1 MDDKQEILALRRELE
16 QANYEYYVL
25 DNPSMSDYDFDH
37 KLRRLE
43 ELEAQHPELITPDSP
58 TQRVGGKVADGFQEV
73 VHRVPLES
81 LQDVFSV
88 EELEEFDQRVRD
100 TLEDGVEY
108 DVEPKVDGLS
118 VALEYRDGIFLRG
131 ATRGDGQ
138 VGEDVTENL
147 KTIKSIPLRIPDALP
162 GLIVRG
168 EVFMPK
174 EVFHQLNEER
184 EVNGEAPFANPRN
197 AAAGSLRQ
205 LDPKIAAARHLDI
218 RVFNIQWAEGRTF
231 QTHTETL
238 EYLERNH
245 FKVIPHYTCKSIQ
258 EAADRIREM
267 GEGRE
272 LYSFDIDGAVVKV
285 NNLSDREILG
295 STAKFPRWAAAYK
308 YPPEQKPSK
317 VVDIVIQVGR
327 TGVLTPKAVVEPVRL
342 AGTTVT
348 NATLHNQDFIA
359 EKDIRIGDTVL
370 VQKAGEIIP
379 EIVSVLKDKRPE
391 GTQPYHFPEVCP
403 VCGAPVVR
411 DEDGAHIRCT
421 GAECPAQRLR
431 HLVHF
436 ASRDA
441 MDIEGLG
448 PAVVESLVGAGMV
461 KGPGDLYHLDAQAV
475 AKLDR
480 MGEKSAS
487 NLITAIERSK
497 ENDLSRLLFAFGIRQ
512 VGQKAAKVLAVQFG
526 SLDALMAADEEALTA
541 VPDIGAVTA
550 QSLMAWFQSPQSIH
564 LIHTL
569 RDAGVN
575 LLSREAPAG
584 DQLAGKTFVL
594 TGTLEGFTRDE
605 AKARIEALGGKVSG
619 SVSRK
624 TTYVVAG
631 EAAGSKLRKAQELG
645 VPVLTESELVAL
657 LEQSK

>member
-1 MDDKQEILALRRELE
+1 MDEKQEIQSLRRELE

-43 ELEAQHPELITPDSP
+43 ELEAKYPELITPDSP

-73 VHRVPLES
+73 RHRVPLES

-88 EELEEFDQRVRD
+88 EELEEFGQRVREA
-100 TLEDGVEY
+100 LPDGVEY

-118 VALEYRDGIFLRG
+118 VALEYENGLFVRG

-147 KTIKSIPLRIPDALP
+147 KTIPSIPLRLPEALP
-162 GLIVRG
+162 SLIVRG

-174 EVFHQLNEER
+174 KSFERLNEER
-184 EVNGEAPFANPRN
+184 ELRGESLFANPRN

-205 LDPKIAAARHLDI
+205 LDPKIAASRGLDI

-231 QTHTETL
+231 TTHSETL
-238 EYLERNH
+238 EYLQQQR
-245 FKVIPHYTCKSIQ
+245 FKVIPHDTCQTIAQ
-258 EAADRIREM
+258 AAERIRAM

-272 LYSFDIDGAVVKV
+272 AYPFDIDGAVVKV
-285 NNLSDREILG
+285 NSLAEREILG

-308 YPPEQKPSK
+308 YPPEQKPSR
-317 VVDIVIQVGR
+317 VVDIVVQVGR

-348 NATLHNQDFIA
+348 NATLHNQDFIT

-379 EIVSVLKDKRPE
+379 EIVSVIKDKRPE
-391 GTQPYHFPEVCP
+391 GTVPYHLPDHCP
-403 VCGAPVVR
+403 VCGAPVAR

-461 KGPGDLYHLDAQAV
+461 QGPGDLYHLDGEEV
-475 AKLDR
+475 AKLER
-480 MGEKSAS
+480 MGKKSAENLLAAIEKSKS
-487 NLITAIERSK
+487 
-497 ENDLSRLLFAFGIRQ
+497 NDLSRLLFAFGIRQ
-512 VGQKAAKVLAVQFG
+512 VGQKAAKVLAARFG
-526 SLDALMAADEEALTA
+526 SLDALMAAGEEELTA
-541 VPDIGAVTA
+541 VPDIGGITA
-550 QSLMAWFQSPQSIH
+550 QSLISWFQSPQSRH
-564 LIHTL
+564 LIETL
-569 RDAGVN
+569 REAGVN
-575 LLSREAPAG
+575 LESHEAPAG
-584 DQLAGKTFVL
+584 DKLAGKTFVL
-594 TGTLEGFTRDE
+594 TGALERFTRDQ
-605 AKARIEALGGKVSG
+605 AGAMIEAQGGKVSG
-619 SVSRK
+619 SVSKK
-624 TTYVVAG
+624 TSYVVAG

-645 VPVLTESELVAL
+645 IPVLTEEEFLTLFEEA
-657 LEQSK
+657 